1 MSQHHQPEDDKLLSD
16 EQKQAAAE
24 QAAAQSA
31 AAPTADSIQQSVK
44 DVLRTIYDP
53 EIPVNIYDLG
63 LIYDISAAPLNGGF
77 RVKIVMT
84 MTAPDCPEAEFMFV
98 NVRQMVQCITG
109 VTDVD
114 VEVTFDPPWTPDR
127 LTDEVKLELGLM

>member
-1 MSQHHQPEDDKLLSD
+1 MSQHHQSEDDKLLSD